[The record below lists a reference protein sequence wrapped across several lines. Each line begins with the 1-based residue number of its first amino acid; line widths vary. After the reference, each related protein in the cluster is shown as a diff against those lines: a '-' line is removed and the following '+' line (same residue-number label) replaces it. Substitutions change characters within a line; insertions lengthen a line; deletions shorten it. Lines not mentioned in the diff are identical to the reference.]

1 MSWSLRSWEVFQWLC
16 HVHIVEFCPFLIRQV
31 ELYNSFVCSHRHV
44 SVSMH
49 MCMSMWSRACLCGHV
64 YAYAVMCMSMRSCA
78 CVCGHVMSMWSRA
91 CLWGHMHVYAV
102 TCMSR
107 EGVRTCPWACQRAE
121 KAPLSATPQ
130 RLPIFLFFE
139 TRSLPGLE
147 PT

>member
-91 CLWGHMHVYAV
+91 CLWGHVHVYGGGTHMPMSTS
-102 TCMSR
+102 TCW
-107 EGVRTCPWACQRAE
+107 EGTLERHSSETAHLFVFWDKVSSWPRTY
-121 KAPLSATPQ
+121 LV
-130 RLPIFLFFE
+130 
-139 TRSLPGLE
+139 G
-147 PT
+147 